1 MGTVQCESLSLTC
14 LPCYTLLLGESK
26 QVTSRILVNQ
36 VMQTKD
42 TKLAAPDAAA
52 MMKRLG
58 ISPQPWGGLSSTAI
72 DSSNTVLTSA
82 DSEPVPASH
91 ITHVMLIKDSFTGFQ
106 FQGYEDDIMFIYNGG
121 ASTVIH
127 IIHPDGTYEKQVLGD
142 VIRDPNAKYMVSVP
156 GQSYSASEIQGE
168 AGDYSILTMVAAPMY
183 SFAKI
188 IPQPPNQDNTDTLLS
203 QFPQHQELIQR
214 LKNIRKDD
222 KEQ

>member
-1 MGTVQCESLSLTC
+1 MG
-14 LPCYTLLLGESK
+14 
-26 QVTSRILVNQ
+26 
-36 VMQTKD
+36 
-42 TKLAAPDAAA
+42 DAAA

-106 FQGYEDDIMFIYNGG
+106 FQGYEDDLMFIYNGG

-142 VIRDPNAKYMVSVP
+142 VIRDPTAKYMV
-156 GQSYSASEIQGE
+156 
-168 AGDYSILTMVAAPMY
+168 DAPMY

-188 IPQPPNQDNTDTLLS
+188 IPQPPTQDNTETLLS